1 MLHLGNSIYQI
12 NNWSELFAEYEQLTL
27 NKPCQT
33 CWSDKVKV
41 FNYFNKMA
49 KKTEPNEGEK
59 TYKFKAGFEDTEIH
73 LAGRMSPIKS
83 EDLNENISLILDI
96 PTLMELVEL
105 V

>member
-1 MLHLGNSIYQI
+1 MF
-12 NNWSELFAEYEQLTL
+12 EKYEQLTL

-49 KKTEPNEGEK
+49 KKIEPTLGEK
-59 TYKFKAGFEDTEIH
+59 SYKFKAGFENTEIH

-83 EDLNENISLILDI
+83 EDLNENISLIMEI
-96 PTLMELVEL
+96 PSLMELVEL